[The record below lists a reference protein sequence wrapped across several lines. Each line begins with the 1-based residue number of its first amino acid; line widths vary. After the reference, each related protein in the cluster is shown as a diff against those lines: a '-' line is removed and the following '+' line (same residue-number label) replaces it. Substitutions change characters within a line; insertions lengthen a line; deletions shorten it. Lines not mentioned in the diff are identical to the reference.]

1 MAHTTAEDIAKIS
14 KGTAN
19 AHRVRMMIELSAHP
33 GQNLSELAD
42 GLNIGFKTASEHT
55 KKLVAA
61 GLVTKYYQGQSVEHE
76 LSPLGRKVLKFLRS
90 I

>member
-1 MAHTTAEDIAKIS
+1 MPQRSAEETAKIS

-19 AHRVRMMIELSAHP
+19 AHRVRMLVELAARP
-33 GQNLSELAD
+33 GQSVSELAD
-42 GLNIGFKTASEHT
+42 RLNINFRTASEHT

-61 GLVTKYYQGQSVEHE
+61 GLVAKHYQGQSVEHE
-76 LSPLGRKVLKFLRS
+76 LSPLGRKVLRLLRS